1 MDNNCKII
9 KLKSGETLI
18 CKLTKVLEKTVILE
32 RPMVFKTMPLP
43 PEIAIMAGEALVMK
57 NWLEFSADKTVEI
70 PIDHIA
76 ALIKPDMTIFQCYEM
91 EKEKEDNPA
100 LKQQYM
106 EDLMKKLSSK
116 KQSSSMP
123 DKLNINFSVPDDMIP
138 DVLDALGIDIPDP
151 DDIIDEEDEEIL
163 PEPPVFQEQPPKKKK
178 KKKKIQDK
186 SKNKD
191 EFGNDW
197 SDWSPDPNDYL
208 K

>member
-1 MDNNCKII
+1 
-9 KLKSGETLI
+9 
-18 CKLTKVLEKTVILE
+18 
-32 RPMVFKTMPLP
+32 
-43 PEIAIMAGEALVMK
+43 
-57 NWLEFSADKTVEI
+57 
-70 PIDHIA
+70 
-76 ALIKPDMTIFQCYEM
+76 M